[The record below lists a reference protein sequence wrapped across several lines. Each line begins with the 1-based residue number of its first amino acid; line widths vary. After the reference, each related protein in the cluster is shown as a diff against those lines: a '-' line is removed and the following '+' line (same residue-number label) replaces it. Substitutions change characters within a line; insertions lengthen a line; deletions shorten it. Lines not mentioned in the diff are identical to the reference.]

1 MDRQREG
8 YQPNDQYTT
17 QDQATDSQQEP
28 ENADSELSRQWQ
40 RMMCIVNHVQG
51 PNVQFVERLC
61 HRQFQL
67 LYIVIFA

>member
-40 RMMCIVNHVQG
+40 RMMCSEPRSC

-61 HRQFQL
+61 NRQFQL